1 MTASETRDA
10 FVWPARHMASDR
22 SDPSLPR
29 MGERLRLKAS
39 VTIAGLPRQARR
51 VAQAMKT
58 YGLIVADNGSD
69 WFVCGVPS
77 PAWNNDRLHGLDVL
91 SGRDFEVVGTGR

>member
-1 MTASETRDA
+1 
-10 FVWPARHMASDR
+10 MASDR

-39 VTIAGLPRQARR
+39 VHISGFPRQARR

-69 WFVCGVPS
+69 
-77 PAWNNDRLHGLDVL
+77 
-91 SGRDFEVVGTGR
+91 